1 MSNIVIGSHV
11 WVEDKDLAWLD
22 GEVFQID
29 GQKARIRTTKRKTVC
44 ATMLMSSLSS
54 LFLLLWNLL
63 YIGVHLV
70 RMLHLQ
76 QYFAEC
82 QSPVAIMLG
91 NL

>member
-22 GEVFQID
+22 GEVFRID
-29 GQKARIRTTKRKTVC
+29 GQKAHIRTTKGKMVRV
-44 ATMLMSSLSS
+44 TMLTLSS
-54 LFLLLWNLL
+54 LFLLLWSLL
-63 YIGVHLV
+63 YIGVHFVL
-70 RMLHLQ
+70 MLHLQ
-76 QYFAEC
+76 QYFVEC